1 MEKMIELTRAW
12 GNFVNTIRKS
22 RLTENSEE
30 VLEMVLKIFVV
41 EFDLALA
48 WVGKK
53 EPDGSVSV
61 YSVYPSQHPYPG
73 EIKVRWDDSELGN
86 GPTGKA
92 IRFSKFHVVED
103 IEMEEWK
110 AWKPFGEK
118 YGFRCSAA
126 FPLIVSNEVFGTINL
141 YSRKKGFFTLD
152 TCEILQSFTDL
163 VAAMLEKTFL
173 IEKATRRLKWME
185 TLRSIDIAILSSME
199 MKVISD
205 VLIYNLFSNMSIEGI
220 SVLFFDDNVLEL
232 YPFSTYGLPEEVKNV
247 RIKLGKFI
255 PGRAA
260 RERNVYVITKE
271 EMDEPVRKI
280 VMGTMGLNFYAVF
293 PLISKGKLLGL
304 LELFKRE
311 PFNHNKEWLNYF
323 ETLAG
328 QFSIGIESARAFSEV
343 ENKSA
348 ELFLAYDQTIE
359 AISSAL
365 DLRDKE
371 TEGHSRRVT
380 ELTVRIAEKMGI
392 KGEKLKYVR
401 WGALLHDIGKLGV
414 PDSILQKPGALTE
427 EEWEIMKKH
436 PVLGYQMLSRI
447 DFILPALEIPLYHH
461 EKWDGSGYP
470 RGLREKEIPLPA
482 RIFAVVDV
490 YDALTNDRPYRKAY
504 SKEEALE
511 HIINQ
516 SGKHFDPEVV
526 RVFVERII

>member
-1 MEKMIELTRAW
+1 MRKMIDTTKALA
-12 GNFVNTIRKS
+12 NLVNTIRKG

-30 VLEMVLKIFVV
+30 MLKKILEIFVE
-41 EFDLALA
+41 EFGLSLA
-48 WVGKK
+48 WIGKK
-53 EPDGSVSV
+53 EQDGSVSIF
-61 YSVYPSQHPYPG
+61 SVYPLQHPYPR
-73 EIKVRWDDSELGN
+73 EINVRWDDSELGR

-92 IRFSKFHVVED
+92 IRLSKYQVVED
-103 IEMEEWK
+103 IEMEEYKPWE
-110 AWKPFGEK
+110 PFGKK

-126 FPLIVSNEVFGTINL
+126 FPIIISNDVFGAINL
-141 YSRKKGFFTLD
+141 YSRKKGFFTFN

-163 VAAMLEKTFL
+163 IAMVLEKTFL
-173 IEKATRRLKWME
+173 IERANRRLKWME
-185 TLRSIDIAILSSME
+185 TLRGIDVAILSSMD

-205 VLIYNLFSNMSIEGI
+205 VLIYNLFSNMNVEGM
-220 SVLFFDDNVLEL
+220 SLLFFDDDVLEL
-232 YPFSTYGLPEEVKNV
+232 YSYSIYGLPEELKTV

-255 PGRAA
+255 PGRVA
-260 RERNVYVITKE
+260 REKHIYVITNK

-280 VMGTMGLNFYAVF
+280 VMEATGLNFYAGL
-293 PLISKGKLLGL
+293 PLVSKGKLLGI

-311 PFNHNKEWLNYF
+311 PFNHTKEWLDYF

-328 QFSIGIESARAFSEV
+328 QISIGIESVKAFSEL

-348 ELFLAYDQTIE
+348 ELSLAYDQTIE

-371 TEGHSRRVT
+371 TEGHSQRVT
-380 ELTVRIAEKMGI
+380 ELTVKIAEKMGM
-392 KGEKLKYVR
+392 KGEKLKYVK

-414 PDSILQKPGALTE
+414 PDSILHKPGPLTE
-427 EEWEIMKKH
+427 EEWKIMKRH
-436 PVLGYQMLSRI
+436 PELGYQMLSRI

-470 RGLREKEIPLPA
+470 KGLKGKEIPLPA

-504 SKEEALE
+504 RKEEAVEEILR
-511 HIINQ
+511 Q

-526 RVFVERII
+526 RVFVEWFV